1 MSADLFAEFESPPA
15 SQTPQAA
22 STSSDP
28 FDFSSFAPNK
38 QSAPAPPPSQQQSQP
53 WPAFQSTPDPWATS
67 ATTTSTAAP
76 IPQGTGT
83 IGNDNDDDDE
93 GWGDFEV
100 AQTTKSVPSPTPPIP
115 TGNVGRPSQDVLRPS
130 QDVGRPSQDIPV
142 RTRIVRADTIDLL
155 SNSLIDIPDA
165 RRPAGKFPL
174 SQKPKPK
181 LEAVVQNTTRKA
193 PNPDPDVLFDADD
206 FDGDNPDDDD
216 DDFGEFETV
225 TSPVQEPANL
235 ISNDLLVSPP
245 ATTDVRSKK
254 PTSQMLA
261 TLNLQGHASNYP
273 QAPKSPSFQERNP
286 FPGLALQRPAPT
298 PVASKDN
305 PKTSPITAWPSMDR
319 NDSAGSNAMDDGW
332 GNPELTSKPKIT
344 KDSKA
349 ADDDWG
355 DWDAFDS
362 SKPVSTR
369 PASAKPAPAKPI
381 SAKPEKLSA
390 APQDIDSS
398 WDWDGADLTLD
409 ESKDDGNQVPPSNI
423 PPPSVLLS
431 IFPQLLGMANTSLY
445 KPVSGQ
451 PFSIKNRI
459 MSDPR
464 TVEFLKGYMSL
475 ATVAARIIA
484 GRKQRWHRD
493 KFLAQ
498 SMSISAAGSKGMK
511 LAGVDKTQAA
521 RDDREA
527 GDVLDVWKE
536 HVGRLR
542 SAIAAANSTLK
553 DQHLKIPELR
563 DNMQVQAAKGVP
575 TSAKACVICG
585 LRRDE
590 RVARVDFD
598 VEDSF
603 GEWWAEHWG
612 HLACKRF
619 WLKHENALRQR

>member
-1 MSADLFAEFESPPA
+1 MSADLFAEFETPPA

-22 STSSDP
+22 NTSSDP
-28 FDFSSFAPNK
+28 FDFSSFAANK
-38 QSAPAPPPSQQQSQP
+38 QPAPAPPPPQQQSHP

-67 ATTTSTAAP
+67 TTTKSTAAAP
-76 IPQGTGT
+76 ISQ
-83 IGNDNDDDDE
+83 GNDNDDDDE
-93 GWGDFEV
+93 GWGEFEV
-100 AQTTKSVPSPTPPIP
+100 AQTTKPVPNPTPPIP
-115 TGNVGRPSQDVLRPS
+115 AANIGRPSQS
-130 QDVGRPSQDIPV
+130 IPA
-142 RTRIVRADTIDLL
+142 RTRIVRADTMDLL
-155 SNSLIDIPDA
+155 SNSLIDIPGTS
-165 RRPAGKFPL
+165 RPAGRTPAA
-174 SQKPKPK
+174 QKPKPQ
-181 LEAVVQNTTRKA
+181 LETISQKTTRK
-193 PNPDPDVLFDADD
+193 PSTPDPNVLFDADD
-206 FDGDNPDDDD
+206 FDGDDLDDDD
-216 DDFGEFETV
+216 DDFGDFETV
-225 TSPVQEPANL
+225 ASPVQEPKNL

-245 ATTDVRSKK
+245 ATTDARSKK
-254 PTSQMLA
+254 PASQMLA
-261 TLNLQGHASNYP
+261 TLNVQGHASNYP

-286 FPGLALQRPAPT
+286 FPGLALQRPT
-298 PVASKDN
+298 PPAVASKDN
-305 PKTSPITAWPSMDR
+305 PRTSPITAWPSMDQ
-319 NDSAGSNAMDDGW
+319 NDSAGSNAMEDG
-332 GNPELTSKPKIT
+332 
-344 KDSKA
+344 
-349 ADDDWG
+349 WG

-362 SKPVSTR
+362 NKPASTKPVPAKSVPAKSVPAKSVSTR
-369 PASAKPAPAKPI
+369 SV
-381 SAKPEKLSA
+381 STKPEKVSA
-390 APQDIDSS
+390 VSQETNAS
-398 WDWDGADLTLD
+398 WDWDAADPTAD
-409 ESKDDGNQVPPSNI
+409 DTKDDGTQVPPSNI

-431 IFPQLLGMANTSLY
+431 IFPQLLAMANTSLY

-451 PFSIKNRI
+451 PFSTKNRI

-464 TVEFLKGYMSL
+464 TLEFLKGYISL
-475 ATVAARIIA
+475 ATVAARVIA

-527 GDVLDVWKE
+527 SDVLDVWKE

-553 DQHLKIPELR
+553 DQHLKMPELR

-575 TSAKACVICG
+575 TSTKACVVCG

-590 RVARVDFD
+590 RVARVDFE

-603 GEWWAEHWG
+603 GEWWVEHWG